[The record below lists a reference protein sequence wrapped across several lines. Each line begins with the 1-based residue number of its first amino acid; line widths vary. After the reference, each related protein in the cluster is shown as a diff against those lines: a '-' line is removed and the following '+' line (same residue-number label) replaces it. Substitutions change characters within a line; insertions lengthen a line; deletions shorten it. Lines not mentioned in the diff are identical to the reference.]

1 MEEFKR
7 VKNLGKEKKSHS
19 KILVFPLIIKHTAF
33 PIVTTIYLWF
43 CHLLKSQVFS
53 HCPVLQKSRTIAY
66 LLTSW
71 NYTSCQ
77 SCGVYCLRVRLISK
91 AGVSLH
97 PNLKYFHNCISVS
110 LLSLLISCIW
120 FYILKH
126 YWQNVPRDPRVPT
139 HVYRGQRTASGV
151 VLQGLFSFFHLKQG
165 LSLTMR
171 LPKTSWLVSPKDRP
185 ISASSVSRL
194 QALSNIILN
203 FR

>member
-1 MEEFKR
+1 MIINCINPITLCKSEKGISLLHALKGTSLCALTWR
-7 VKNLGKEKKSHS
+7 NSRGSRILGRKKKSHS
-19 KILVFPLIIKHTAF
+19 KILVFPLIIKYTAF
-33 PIVTTIYLWF
+33 LIVTTIYLWF
-43 CHLLKSQVFS
+43 CHLLKSRVFS

-77 SCGVYCLRVRLISK
+77 SCGEYCLRGRLISE

-126 YWQNVPRDPRVPT
+126 YWQNGP
-139 HVYRGQRTASGV
+139 QRP
-151 VLQGLFSFFHLKQG
+151 Q
-165 LSLTMR
+165 
-171 LPKTSWLVSPKDRP
+171 
-185 ISASSVSRL
+185 SAHTC
-194 QALSNIILN
+194 I
-203 FR
+203 